1 VIATEP
7 APRRVRGVDT
17 ADAVDAVVVGG
28 GPNGLAA
35 AITLA
40 RAGHSVTVLEAAATI
55 GGGARSA
62 ELTLPGF
69 VHDVCSDL
77 PLRPGVAVCRGR
89 GARRYG
95 LRWIEPPAS
104 LGHPLDDGTAV
115 IVERDVEATA
125 AGLGRDRD
133 AYRRLFGPL
142 VRDFDALLPDALAP
156 FHVPLSRQ
164 RAIRLGLFGLNALQS
179 ATSLSK
185 RFGERWKRLPAP
197 RPRWPLAGYRSGP
210 SSSSPSRAS
219 SIDRERPRAGTRSG
233 RIATSRTARPST

>member
-1 VIATEP
+1 MQSTPSSSAAVRTAWRPRSRSPGQGTRSP
-7 APRRVRGVDT
+7 SSRPRRRS
-17 ADAVDAVVVGG
+17 AV
-28 GPNGLAA
+28 GPGPPSSRFRASSTTSAAIYPFGRVSPFVAA
-35 AITLA
+35 AGLE
-40 RAGHSVTVLEAAATI
+40 GH
-55 GGGARSA
+55 
-62 ELTLPGF
+62 
-69 VHDVCSDL
+69 
-77 PLRPGVAVCRGR
+77 
-89 GARRYG
+89 G

-156 FHVPLSRQ
+156 FHVPLSRR

-233 RIATSRTARPST
+233 RIATS